1 MITATL
7 RQARTHA
14 REALRL
20 LEAEDQHS
28 EDCDCNRCYAVG
40 ELRAALHELKALQQ
54 QDEVAA

>member
-20 LEAEDQHS
+20 LQDYDRHF
-28 EDCDCNRCYAVG
+28 EDCVCAYCLALG
-40 ELRAALHELKALQQ
+40 ELDAALHELKALQEQ
-54 QDEVAA
+54 EVAA